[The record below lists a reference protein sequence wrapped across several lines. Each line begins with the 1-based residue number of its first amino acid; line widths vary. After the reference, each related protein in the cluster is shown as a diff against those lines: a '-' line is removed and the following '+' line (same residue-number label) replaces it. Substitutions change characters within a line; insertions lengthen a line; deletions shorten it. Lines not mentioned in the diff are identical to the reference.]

1 MQHRTHSRITRRG
14 TTLAAAAL
22 MAVASA
28 ACASTKKPAQEDSQA
43 ARPDV
48 AQQGP
53 GGGDRG
59 GRGGGPGRMFDRLF
73 EGITLSDAQRAKV
86 DSIRASYRD
95 RMMAAR
101 DSGGDRSRMR
111 QMMDEQR
118 TAIRAALTPEQQATF
133 DANWERMRSERGR
146 RGPGDRAG
154 GPGGG
159 AGR

>member
-1 MQHRTHSRITRRG
+1 MHGTHTRFARRG
-14 TTLAAAAL
+14 AALAAAAL
-22 MAVASA
+22 MAVSA

-48 AQQGP
+48 AQAPDG
-53 GGGDRG
+53 G
-59 GRGGGPGRMFDRLF
+59 GRGGRFGGPGRDMRMF

-101 DSGGDRSRMR
+101 DGGVDRSQMR

-118 TAIRAALTPEQQATF
+118 TAIRAVLTPEQQATF
-133 DANWERMRSERGR
+133 DKNWERMRSERGR
-146 RGPGDRAG
+146 RGPGGQG